1 MIDEI
6 KQMKKK
12 LRSVKMKFISAS
24 KMIML
29 MHRIHHKREVKK
41 ENEKELAVKVCKKK
55 KEKVVPHHHHKNEK
69 EECKNVDYEV
79 Y

>member
-29 MHRIHHKREVKK
+29 MHRIQHKREVKK